1 MEYYVAFQN
10 NDIENKLIY
19 ISQFFYN
26 IQLLL

>member
-10 NDIENKLIY
+10 NDIENKLTY